1 MEELYRSL
9 MALQELDEQIAGLEA
24 KLRSYDPLVA
34 EVEAPVVA
42 LGREIEEGRKR
53 LEELRAAS
61 QRLNR
66 AAEDKRERLRRAE
79 ERLQRV
85 RNGREEEAIR
95 TELHLIRTA
104 VEADEAEAIQVME
117 EITRTELKLD
127 ELEKKLGQAREAMEP
142 KRAELLAERGAV
154 EAELALLRDRRENQ
168 RVRIDPEAAR
178 LYERVRSGR
187 TRVAITALT
196 PDGACGHCFGMVP
209 IQHRVEIQRGTTLVR
224 CEGCGV
230 ILAPGS

>member
-1 MEELYRSL
+1 MEEFYRSL
-9 MALQELDEQIAGLEA
+9 MALQELDEQIAGLEE

-53 LEELRAAS
+53 LEELREAS
-61 QRLNR
+61 QRLSR
-66 AAEDKRERLRRAE
+66 AADDKRERLRRTE

-85 RNGREEEAIR
+85 RNGREEAAIR

-127 ELEKKLGQAREAMEP
+127 ELEKKLGQAREEMEP
-142 KRAELLAERGAV
+142 KRAELLAERLGERA
-154 EAELALLRDRRENQ
+154 DRWE
-168 RVRIDPEAAR
+168 ILGAAR
-178 LYERVRSGR
+178 EAIPSVRR
-187 TRVAITALT
+187 AV
-196 PDGACGHCFGMVP
+196 
-209 IQHRVEIQRGTTLVR
+209 RGTTGR
-224 CEGCGV
+224 PEDTRSGDAG
-230 ILAPGS
+230 GQ